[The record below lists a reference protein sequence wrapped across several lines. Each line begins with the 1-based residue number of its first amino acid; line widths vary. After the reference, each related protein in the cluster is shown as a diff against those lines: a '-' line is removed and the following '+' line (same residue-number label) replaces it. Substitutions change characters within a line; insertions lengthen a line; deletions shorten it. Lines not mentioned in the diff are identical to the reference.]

1 MSDER
6 AILAFVLEG
15 NPPSG
20 NRSARI
26 GGSRPYTP
34 AEVREYRDRIASVAW
49 AEIRRQK
56 FERPEYASVAVT
68 VYNARLDADNAVAD
82 VLDGMNGIV
91 YENDGRI
98 LDLEI
103 YKRRDGAGPRVAVRV
118 AAADHISAGY
128 GPRKRSKK

>member
-1 MSDER
+1 VSAEV
-6 AILAFVLEG
+6 LAFVLDG

-26 GGSRPYTP
+26 GGARPYTP
-34 AEVREYRDRIASVAW
+34 AEVRDYRERIGSVAF
-49 AEIRRQK
+49 AEMRRQK
-56 FERPEYASVAVT
+56 FERPEYASVAIT
-68 VYNARLDADNAVAD
+68 IYNTRLDADNAVAD

-103 YKRRDGAGPRVAVRV
+103 YKRRDKAGPRVAVRV
-118 AAADHISAGY
+118 AASDHIGAGY
-128 GPRKRSKK
+128 GSRKKAK